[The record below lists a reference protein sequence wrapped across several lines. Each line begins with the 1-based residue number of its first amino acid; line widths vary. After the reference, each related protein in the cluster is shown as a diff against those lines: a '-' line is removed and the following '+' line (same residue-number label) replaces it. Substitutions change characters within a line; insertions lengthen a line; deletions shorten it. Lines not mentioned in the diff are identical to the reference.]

1 MNMRTALVVA
11 AVAVTGGSAAFI
23 ATGAAEAQSR
33 RHSQIVGHVTTCSV
47 YGNGCTS
54 APVRRGRNGYEY
66 RLPRGTWVACRR
78 NCRNALREDT
88 VDFWETQR
96 ENQRD

>member
-1 MNMRTALVVA
+1 MTMRMILAAGASLAVMVSALGTAD
-11 AVAVTGGSAAFI
+11 
-23 ATGAAEAQSR
+23 AQSR
-33 RHSQIVGHVTTCSV
+33 YRGGQDYVTTCST

-54 APVRRGRNGYEY
+54 APVRRGRNGYEF
-66 RLPRGTWVACRR
+66 RLPGGTWIECRR

>member
-1 MNMRTALVVA
+1 MIRTTLAAALVLA
-11 AVAVTGGSAAFI
+11 GGWATSAAWS
-23 ATGAAEAQSR
+23 TTAEAQPRSG
-33 RHSQIVGHVTTCSV
+33 IVGHVYTCSR

-66 RLPRGTWVACRR
+66 RLPGGTWVECRR
-78 NCRNALREDT
+78 NCRRALREDS